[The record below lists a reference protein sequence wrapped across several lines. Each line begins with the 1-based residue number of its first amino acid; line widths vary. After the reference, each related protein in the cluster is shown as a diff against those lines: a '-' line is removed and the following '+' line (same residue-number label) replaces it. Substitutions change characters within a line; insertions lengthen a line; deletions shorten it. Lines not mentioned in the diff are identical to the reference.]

1 MDALLNTGMFN
12 WVILPALIFLARV
25 MDVSLGTIRII
36 LVSKGQRFLA
46 PLLGFFEVV
55 IWLVA
60 IGQVMQNLTNVLCYL
75 AYGAGFAAGNYV
87 GIVLE
92 ERLAMGHSVVRIVTA
107 KETTPLVDKLVE
119 AQYGVTCV
127 EAKGATGNVML
138 IYTIIKRKDLP
149 EVTRI
154 ISEFDKKAFY
164 SIEDARTTKE
174 GVFPKH
180 HSHSNRPSWV
190 KPFIG
195 RIAK

>member
-1 MDALLNTGMFN
+1 MDTFINSGIFN
-12 WVILPALIFLARV
+12 WVILPVLIFMARV
-25 MDVSLGTIRII
+25 LDVSLGTIRII
-36 LVSKGQRFLA
+36 LVSKGQKVLA
-46 PLLGFFEVV
+46 PLLGFFEVL

-75 AYGAGFAAGNYV
+75 AYGAGFAVGNFV
-87 GIVLE
+87 GISLE
-92 ERLAMGHSVVRIVTA
+92 EKLAMGHSVVRVVTA
-107 KETTPLVDKLVE
+107 KETAPLVDMLVK
-119 AQYGVTCV
+119 AHYGVTCV

-138 IYTIIKRKDLP
+138 IYTIVKRKDLP

-164 SIEDARTTKE
+164 SIEDARAAKE

-180 HSHSNRPSWV
+180 QQSNRPSWT
-190 KPFIG
+190 KPFLG

>member
-1 MDALLNTGMFN
+1 MDTFINSGIFN
-12 WVILPALIFLARV
+12 WVILPVLIFMARV
-25 MDVSLGTIRII
+25 LDVSLGTIRII
-36 LVSKGQRFLA
+36 LVSKGQKVLA
-46 PLLGFFEVV
+46 PLLGFFEVL

-75 AYGAGFAAGNYV
+75 AYGAGFAVGNFV
-87 GIVLE
+87 GISLE
-92 ERLAMGHSVVRIVTA
+92 EKLAMGHSVVRVVTA
-107 KETTPLVDKLVE
+107 KETAPLVDMLVK
-119 AQYGVTCV
+119 AHYGVTCV

-138 IYTIIKRKDLP
+138 IYTIVKRKDLP

-164 SIEDARTTKE
+164 SIEDALTAKE

-180 HSHSNRPSWV
+180 QQSNRPSWT
-190 KPFIG
+190 KPFLG